1 MNNILLLFLNIGFSL
16 GQAAAHR
23 EHADT
28 LEAINGKVLSMTKD
42 LELQLECIQQQLS
55 IEDAAA
61 GSRNGRKHR
70 GNSAGN
76 ARDVC

>member
-1 MNNILLLFLNIGFSL
+1 MNDILLLFLNIGFSL

-42 LELQLECIQQQLS
+42 LELQLECIQQQLRS
-55 IEDAAA
+55 E
-61 GSRNGRKHR
+61 
-70 GNSAGN
+70 
-76 ARDVC
+76 